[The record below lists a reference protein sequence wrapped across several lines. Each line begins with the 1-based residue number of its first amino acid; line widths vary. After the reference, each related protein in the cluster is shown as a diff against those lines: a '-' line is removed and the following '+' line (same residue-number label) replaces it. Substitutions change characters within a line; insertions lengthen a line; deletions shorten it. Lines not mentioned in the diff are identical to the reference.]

1 MMDLRQDIYY
11 QKDYVAL
18 YLKEGDS
25 IFEFEYTEGDKT
37 FYQLT
42 IKRPIRQVGE
52 VLLDEIYYDL
62 ETAYGYGG
70 YLCNTDDMVFIEKA
84 WTAYQ
89 NKCKEENI
97 IAEFVRY
104 HPFNESHFILK
115 NQFSFYTKDRNVV
128 LMDLSLS
135 DEERWEGYASRTRG
149 KLRKCDREL
158 KIRKSEDI
166 GAFMKLYNET
176 MDKNNAQSFFYF
188 DKDFY
193 NKVLKIKEIEL
204 YNIYY
209 EETILSSSFYIFSR
223 DFVHYF
229 LSGNNYNVQ
238 KNHNANYFIFEKIA
252 SIAKERGIKYF
263 NLGGGRSGDPEDSLF
278 KYKSLFSDYNRPFF
292 LSGAIYNKE
301 KYDELNQLWQT
312 QNPEHEVKFFLKY
325 RI

>member
-97 IAEFVRY
+97 VAEFVRY
-104 HPFNESHFILK
+104 HPFNTCYQLLPHDFLAVNRKIV
-115 NQFSFYTKDRNVV
+115 YV
-128 LMDLSLS
+128 DLTLPQ
-135 DEERWEGYASRTRG
+135 EERWAYYSSNVRNI
-149 KLRKCDREL
+149 LRKCSKNLQFIKTEN
-158 KIRKSEDI
+158 IEDFI
-166 GAFMKLYNET
+166 NLYEET
-176 MDKNNAQSFFYF
+176 MRKNNADAFYF
-188 DKDFY
+188 FDQNYFRKLCEMSSF
-193 NKVLKIKEIEL
+193 EL
-204 YNIYY
+204 YEVRDRENQL
-209 EETILSSSFYIFSR
+209 LSMAFFNFSEAYA
-223 DFVHYF
+223 HYH
-229 LSGNNYNVQ
+229 LSANNYKINTQ
-238 KNHNANYFIFEKIA
+238 NSNYFILEQAMDLAQAKGCEK
-252 SIAKERGIKYF
+252 F
-263 NLGGGRSGDPEDSLF
+263 LLGGGRTPDDEDSLLKF
-278 KYKSLFSDYNRPFF
+278 KKKFAPNEKEFHIA
-292 LSGAIYNKE
+292 GNIYNKE